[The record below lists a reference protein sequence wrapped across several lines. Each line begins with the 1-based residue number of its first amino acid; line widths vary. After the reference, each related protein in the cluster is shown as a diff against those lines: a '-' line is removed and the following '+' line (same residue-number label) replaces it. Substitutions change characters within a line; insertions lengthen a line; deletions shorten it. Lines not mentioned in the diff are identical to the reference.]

1 MVDADT
7 ENTCR
12 LSISEQAA
20 VENDEANDAT
30 EEEAAGPPHGVH
42 LCLRC
47 TSQQAAT
54 LICALLLQLLLP
66 AARLMRDEAVLA
78 SGRSRWAPAPRANRS
93 MALVLVFVVVFF
105 VERARRW

>member
-20 VENDEANDAT
+20 VESEAT
-30 EEEAAGPPHGVH
+30 EEEEEEEAGAPNEDQH

-47 TSQQAAT
+47 ASQQAAA

-66 AARLMRDEAVLA
+66 AARLVRDEAALVA
-78 SGRSRWAPAPRANRS
+78 GRSRWAPPPLVANRS
-93 MALVLVFVVVFF
+93 ILVTRADFVF
-105 VERARRW
+105 AA

>member
-12 LSISEQAA
+12 LSISEQAT
-20 VENDEANDAT
+20 VESEAAEEE
-30 EEEAAGPPHGVH
+30 EEEAGAPNEDQH

-47 TSQQAAT
+47 ASQQAAA

-66 AARLMRDEAVLA
+66 AARLVRDEAALVA
-78 SGRSRWAPAPRANRS
+78 GRSRWAPPPLVANRS
-93 MALVLVFVVVFF
+93 ITRAGFVF
-105 VERARRW
+105 AA